1 MTDVQQILSVVQPIE
16 FGVTFVVF
24 GVTFIVFGVAFIVFG
39 VTFIVSCTADCIWSD
54 IQSQSAVVTSL
65 VSF

>member
-16 FGVTFVVF
+16 F

-54 IQSQSAVVTSL
+54 TQSQSAVVTSL